1 MRGGWGRRR
10 ATGQSAM
17 AFDGV
22 EVGEV
27 AVAAGVEA
35 ATDATNGAR
44 TRRGGGSPRAGAA
57 EPSGVGGGVCAAS
70 HAAGNAE
77 VPTGA
82 NDEGVAKRLC

>member
-1 MRGGWGRRR
+1 
-10 ATGQSAM
+10 M

-57 EPSGVGGGVCAAS
+57 VPLGVGCGVCAAS
-70 HAAGNAE
+70 HAAGNGEA
-77 VPTGA
+77 PTSA
-82 NDEGVAKRLC
+82 NDEGVANELC